1 MATSLLDWI
10 MHLLQ
15 NPEAREQFQ
24 ANPQAAMASAG
35 MSSVCG
41 QDVRDARA
49 FLLDNPN
56 VQQVGGGDKQDVRS
70 DAGHDHIH
78 HIINNYAY
86 EPKHPVAAGV
96 EQVAPVS
103 GLEQMNHAGHYGR
116 IDHIRADGTGNN
128 HDHPVA
134 VHHKVARPVDHHVVD
149 DSHNHR
155 LADRHDRYAH
165 VDDAHNRWAHVD
177 DSHDRHTWHEFGVGP
192 TASGGTGGDQHDSR
206 VAHDQLEMGG
216 RGNLL
221 GDDNDFSDRHS
232 TNQTRTDTASRITTT
247 STSSD
252 SHRHD
257 DTVSGNG
264 AAGHDVHRA
273 TVNGNGAS
281 GRDMHADHTNSH
293 TNVSGNGSAGH
304 DVHVDK
310 NGPVMGQGMANGDI
324 DHTGSLAG
332 LDHTVSVG
340 DINLLSG
347 LVNTGDVL
355 DGSLDHS
362 LNHVVD
368 HSPILNVLDGSLNR
382 SPILNGSLNH
392 VVDHSLN
399 HSPILS
405 GDTIPVLSPSL
416 LSNDPILSGLLD
428 HSPVL
433 SGDLNNSLNHVLNGD
448 LNHDLNGDLNHS
460 LNHLG
465 QGSLDDLLHNTDV
478 HNIHDIV
485 EHILG

>member
-10 MHLLQ
+10 MNLLQ
-15 NPEAREQFQ
+15 DPEAREHFQ

-56 VQQVGGGDKQDVRS
+56 VHQVGGGDTQDVRG

-86 EPKHPVAAGV
+86 EPKHPVTDRV
-96 EQVAPVS
+96 DHVAPVS
-103 GLEQMNHAGHYGR
+103 GIEHLSHAGHYGR
-116 IDHIRADGTGNN
+116 IEHLRADGTGNN

-134 VHHKVARPVDHHVVD
+134 THHRVTHPLGRRIDDRHDHNSD
-149 DSHNHR
+149 DSHDHR

-165 VDDAHNRWAHVD
+165 VDDAHNRWAHID
-177 DSHDRHTWHEFGVGP
+177 DSHDRHNHTWHEFGVGP
-192 TASGGTGGDQHDSR
+192 TASGGTGSDQHDSR

-221 GDDNDFSDRHS
+221 GDDNDFSDRGQH
-232 TNQTRTDTASRITTT
+232 NQTRTDTNTDTRTASRVTNT

-257 DTVSGNG
+257 ATVRGTG
-264 AAGHDVHRA
+264 AAGHNIHADHTNTVDHTDT

-281 GRDMHADHTNSH
+281 GRDLHADHTNSH

-347 LVNTGDVL
+347 LVNTGDIL
-355 DGSLDHS
+355 DGSLDH
-362 LNHVVD
+362 
-368 HSPILNVLDGSLNR
+368 
-382 SPILNGSLNH
+382 SLNH

-416 LSNDPILSGLLD
+416 LSNDPILSGDLD
-428 HSPVL
+428 RSPVL
-433 SGDLNNSLNHVLNGD
+433 AGNLNNSLNHVLNGD

-478 HNIHDIV
+478 HNIHDILENIHV
-485 EHILG
+485 IG